1 MRIGR
6 KPEPAPASGRI
17 GRPSLPACTM
27 PAYPPL
33 LLALAY
39 FGLGAGYGWQLRSPG
54 PAVRVALR
62 VVTVILAAAHLALL
76 AQAVPDGD
84 TLTLGFGN
92 AVSLLGAAVM
102 LLFVGVS
109 ARRGVDNLG
118 VVLAPLAGTSVL
130 LMLLPDHSTPLPLVD
145 VLPLAAHVALS
156 LAAYALLA
164 LAALQALVMAYQDL
178 RLRQH
183 APGRVLRVLPPLGDM
198 ERLLFQLLAL
208 GFAALTLALL
218 SGVLFLGDIFAPH
231 LIEKTVLSIAAW
243 LVIGTLLVGRRRA
256 GWRAQTAVRWTL
268 AGFAL
273 LALGYLGSKFVLQF
287 VLAG

>member
-1 MRIGR
+1 
-6 KPEPAPASGRI
+6 
-17 GRPSLPACTM
+17 M
-27 PAYPPL
+27 PVYPPL

-39 FGLGAGYGWQLRSPG
+39 FGLGAGYGWQLRAPG
-54 PAVRVALR
+54 RALR
-62 VVTVILAAAHLALL
+62 AGLRTLAVVLAGIHLALL
-76 AQAVPDGD
+76 AQAVPTGD

-92 AVSLLGAAVM
+92 AVSLLGAAVV

-109 ARRGVDNLG
+109 VLRGIDDLG
-118 VVLAPLAGTSVL
+118 VVLAPLAGVSVL
-130 LMLLPDHSTPLPLVD
+130 LMLLPDRSAAVPVSE
-145 VLPLAAHVALS
+145 VLPLALHVLLS

-164 LAALQALVMAYQDL
+164 LAALQALVMAYQDA

-183 APGRVLRVLPPLGDM
+183 TPGRVLRVLPPLGDM
-198 ERLLFQLLAL
+198 ERLLFQLLGL

-231 LIEKTVLSIAAW
+231 LVEKTVLSIAAW
-243 LVIGTLLVGRRRA
+243 VVIGTLLVGRRRA
-256 GWRAQTAVRWTL
+256 GWRAQTALRWTL

-273 LALGYLGSKFVLQF
+273 LALGYLGSKFALEF

>member
-1 MRIGR
+1 
-6 KPEPAPASGRI
+6 
-17 GRPSLPACTM
+17 M
-27 PAYPPL
+27 PVYPTL

-39 FGLGAGYGWQLRSPG
+39 FGLGAGYGWRLRSPG
-54 PAVRVALR
+54 MTARARLR
-62 VVTVILAAAHLALL
+62 VIAVVLAAAHFGLL

-102 LLFVGVS
+102 MLFAGVS
-109 ARRGVDNLG
+109 VLRGVDNLG
-118 VVLAPLAGTSVL
+118 ALLAPLAGLSVL
-130 LMLLPDHSTPLPLVD
+130 LMLLPDRSTPVPVGD
-145 VLPLAAHVALS
+145 MLPLALHVALS
-156 LAAYALLA
+156 LAAYALLS

-208 GFAALTLALL
+208 GFAALTLALV

-231 LIEKTVLSIAAW
+231 LIEKTILSIGAW
-243 LVIGTLLVGRRRA
+243 VVIGTLLVGRRRA

-273 LALGYLGSKFVLQF
+273 LALGYLGSKFALEF

>member
-1 MRIGR
+1 
-6 KPEPAPASGRI
+6 
-17 GRPSLPACTM
+17 M
-27 PAYPPL
+27 PVYPPL

-39 FGLGAGYGWQLRSPG
+39 FGLGAGYGWQLRAPG
-54 PAVRVALR
+54 RALR
-62 VVTVILAAAHLALL
+62 IGLRVLAVVLALVHFTL
-76 AQAVPDGD
+76 LVQAVPGGD
-84 TLTLGFGN
+84 LTLGFGN

-109 ARRGVDNLG
+109 VLRGIDNLG
-118 VVLAPLAGTSVL
+118 VVLAPLAGASVL
-130 LMLLPDHSTPLPLVD
+130 LMLLPDHSAPLPVSD
-145 VLPLAAHVALS
+145 VLPLALHVLLS

-164 LAALQALVMAYQDL
+164 LAALQALVMAYQDG

-198 ERLLFQLLAL
+198 ERLLFQLLGL

-231 LIEKTVLSIAAW
+231 LVEKTVLSIAAW
-243 LVIGTLLVGRRRA
+243 VVIGTLLIGRRRA

-273 LALGYLGSKFVLQF
+273 LALGYLGSKFALEF